1 MCQTCGNRMH
11 KRPISSQPSTLF
23 PLSHS
28 LIQNL
33 LLRMNSSSLSLS
45 FALSRPLGFYG
56 GTSKNLNRWEVAR
69 GHPLGAEHTHC
80 AAACQALAPSRWHS
94 QACRGIDPSSTLHTL
109 HFSHCCNLG
118 GYLYLIHSSV
128 IRTLFLRKALRDRT
142 RTRLV
147 PRMREWWQECEQS
160 IWSSNKNQLMRVVD
174 EKREERRRMGERDG
188 GLPWAMLP
196 SWVCLAPVW
205 AQLPVGTNHGGLAAL
220 RGSWQLASTHTHII
234 TALHSQTCIY
244 SYITCARTITHTC
257 AHWITLGTAGIANQ
271 LQLRRGKRAAHRP
284 N

>member
-33 LLRMNSSSLSLS
+33 LLWMNSSSLSLS
-45 FALSRPLGFYG
+45 LSVSRPLGFHG

-109 HFSHCCNLG
+109 HLSHCSATSAGICTSFTAPLSG
-118 GYLYLIHSSV
+118 RFKKKKKKHCEEEPAHVWCLEWESDDKSV
-128 IRTLFLRKALRDRT
+128 SRAFGATTKINWW
-142 RTRLV
+142 
-147 PRMREWWQECEQS
+147 EWW
-160 IWSSNKNQLMRVVD
+160 MR
-174 EKREERRRMGERDG
+174 KG
-188 GLPWAMLP
+188 
-196 SWVCLAPVW
+196 
-205 AQLPVGTNHGGLAAL
+205 
-220 RGSWQLASTHTHII
+220 
-234 TALHSQTCIY
+234 
-244 SYITCARTITHTC
+244 
-257 AHWITLGTAGIANQ
+257 
-271 LQLRRGKRAAHRP
+271 RRGEGWERGMEDYHGPCCPPGSVWHQFEPSCQWVLIMEDWQHRVAAGS
-284 N
+284 